1 MFEMLFEL
9 LIYVLVNYVFVY
21 IGKAIVYALTLGHW
35 RGERGADEARIHG
48 AAGALSFVRD
58 GQRVLTD
65 RSAAFVGGAA
75 CIVLGLAWVA
85 LTW

>member
-1 MFEMLFEL
+1 MEGLLEL
-9 LIYVLVNYVFVY
+9 LVYVLVNFVFVY
-21 IGKAIVYALTLGHW
+21 TGKAIVYALTLGHW

-65 RSAAFVGGAA
+65 RSAAFVGGVA
-75 CIVLGLAWVA
+75 CIVLGLVWVA
-85 LTW
+85 VTW